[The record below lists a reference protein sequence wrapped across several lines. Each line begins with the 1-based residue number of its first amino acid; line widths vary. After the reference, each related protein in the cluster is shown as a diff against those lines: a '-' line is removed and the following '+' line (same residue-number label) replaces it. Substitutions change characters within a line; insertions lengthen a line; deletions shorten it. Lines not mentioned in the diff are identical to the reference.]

1 MSNIFLK
8 KNLLVHFPELINQKT
23 KIKCFSGWEKL
34 LTKMCFDIQKHVDET
49 NHRFRRG
56 LSRLQSNDD
65 NDDIVLSWNYK
76 EIPQPELME
85 INSVNNKLSI
95 KISFLDNQI
104 KRIIE
109 TAIAES
115 ERTCQK
121 CKSIKNNNHN
131 CLKGDK

>member
-76 EIPQPELME
+76 EIPQPELLE
-85 INSVNNKLSI
+85 IYSINNRLSV
-95 KISFLDNQI
+95 KISYLDPKI

-109 TAIAES
+109 LAISES
-115 ERTCQK
+115 EKICQK
-121 CKSIKNNNHN
+121 CKSIKNNNHK
-131 CLKGDK
+131 CIKDIK